1 MGETVSCGKTEVKIY
16 ISQKKKKN
24 SSPSFVV
31 EFLSN
36 LWLSSRLTSGWR
48 MAASGHDEIGKM
60 VSDEI
65 DKIC

>member
-16 ISQKKKKN
+16 ISPKKKN

-48 MAASGHDEIGKM
+48 MVASGHYEIGKM